1 VAQRRI
7 LDEARHDWWAG
18 SASSRTHRRVKRATA
33 RMPAFGRGERA
44 SRTFTLPFAGVGTLV
59 VSSHAIR
66 ERVGAWAAVQLATR
80 RPDAAA
86 WRDAGA
92 VAAGLGEI
100 AAELLVPPQAR
111 ETPPWEIRVPV
122 PADVADLSAR
132 TLLPHARVRAMVD
145 LLVSAETFDLI
156 ERLGDA
162 WTVRARADVY
172 ETAPVLASIIWRV
185 VRRRLSAVAGGP
197 AALALI
203 RELARRTS
211 PGSRAGQHFERLTVS
226 ELSDATGYGKS
237 ALRSALSACETAN
250 LIEVRTR
257 VRVSSYWRL
266 SPAVFDSTDAMF
278 TAPDVDHRRR
288 SSDAD
293 APAGPHGLQT
303 PASVPPSPAP
313 SRTSNQASTPAPAAP
328 VPVVGMAN
336 SRRVSEDVA
345 RGAETRSPAAV
356 LDIAGVRFP
365 LPPGVQPDL
374 VCDDDGSY
382 WYKIGAVRL
391 GPLRFG

>member
-1 VAQRRI
+1 
-7 LDEARHDWWAG
+7 
-18 SASSRTHRRVKRATA
+18 
-33 RMPAFGRGERA
+33 M
-44 SRTFTLPFAGVGTLV
+44 
-59 VSSHAIR
+59 
-66 ERVGAWAAVQLATR
+66 QLAPR

-100 AAELLVPPQAR
+100 ATELLVPLHAR
-111 ETPPWEIRVPV
+111 ETPPWEIRIPV

-145 LLVSAETFDLI
+145 LLVSAETFDLV

-162 WTVRARADVY
+162 WTLRARADVY
-172 ETAPVLASIIWRV
+172 ETAPVLASVIWRV
-185 VRRRLSAVAGGP
+185 VRRRLSAAAGGA

-211 PGSRAGQHFERLTVS
+211 PGSRAGEHFERLTVS

-237 ALRSALSACETAN
+237 ALRSALAACETAR

-266 SPAVFDSTDAMF
+266 SPAVFDSTDSVP
-278 TAPDVDHRRR
+278 TAPDLERRR
-288 SSDAD
+288 SVDTD
-293 APAGPHGLQT
+293 APAGTHGLQAPAYGPQSPARSPT
-303 PASVPPSPAP
+303 GKQAALPASVAPASAAGP
-313 SRTSNQASTPAPAAP
+313 ANSLHVPADVTPA
-328 VPVVGMAN
+328 G
-336 SRRVSEDVA
+336 
-345 RGAETRSPAAV
+345 ETLSPAAI

-374 VCDDDGSY
+374 VCDNDGSY
-382 WYKIGAVRL
+382 WYKIGAIRL
-391 GPLRFG
+391 GPLRFR